1 MAFQMLFWAL
11 SYKVDLLIELFK
23 NIHFFIFH
31 MWNVFWGKYW
41 ILIIKLAY
49 TISNIT
55 LDL

>member
-11 SYKVDLLIELFK
+11 SYKVDLLVELFK